1 MAFKPNYGRDRA
13 ERERAARARSEEKQK
28 KKEEKLAQRKAER
41 EAAGSPPEGSKPDG
55 EAGYPGTAAGESRSC
70 GTLADP
76 SGGPNRP
83 VSLARARFSAPENGG
98 NE

>member
-41 EAAGSPPEGSKPDG
+41 DAAGTPPDESKPDG
-55 EAGYPGTAAGESRSC
+55 EA
-70 GTLADP
+70 
-76 SGGPNRP
+76 
-83 VSLARARFSAPENGG
+83 
-98 NE
+98 